1 MKRLRILK
9 LSLALCLLIE
19 NCIFA
24 VNGVNI
30 STYFLLLFYGL
41 VRTEILF
48 LRVKWKKL
56 TFFEKFEKDVILL
69 NIKETF
75 FVDYFFGSL
84 ILCGYV
90 SFSQLPRND
99 ASKDI
104 NITYMYMFIL
114 VISISSYLNF
124 SILRIQCINILPI
137 RKFIKKIY
145 REIVFFFF
153 CRVLL
158 FDINVNFQTKIIPFM
173 TKRIHVNGH

>member
-75 FVDYFFGSL
+75 FVDYFFESL

-90 SFSQLPRND
+90 SFSQ
-99 ASKDI
+99 
-104 NITYMYMFIL
+104 
-114 VISISSYLNF
+114 
-124 SILRIQCINILPI
+124 
-137 RKFIKKIY
+137 Y
-145 REIVFFFF
+145 REIT
-153 CRVLL
+153 RVKILILL
-158 FDINVNFQTKIIPFM
+158 TCTCLSWLFQFLPT
-173 TKRIHVNGH
+173 